1 MQSNDHSI
9 SRRNFIQGLGAL
21 GLAGPFLGDA
31 FSGFF
36 ADGSRPP
43 PNAHGRP
50 LPKRRPGSMQSRVI
64 VIGAG
69 LAGLAAAW
77 ELEEAGHEVTVLEAR
92 MRPGGRVRT
101 LREPFAGDLYA
112 EAGAVAFSQAYS
124 EANRY
129 IDELG
134 LERAKWA
141 RPDLPQLYHLK
152 GQRFSAGGG
161 QQTDWPYDLTP
172 EEQKLGPMGIMKKY
186 LFGTL
191 PKEIAKPQSWN
202 EPPLRGLDEMTLGEY
217 MREQGASEGAAHL
230 IRDTQ
235 WFGPAVENSSALSSA
250 VSDFG
255 LFMGGPPFVLNGGND
270 RLPAAMA
277 DRLSRKIHYGV
288 EVTALR
294 DTGDGVE
301 VQGRRGPRA
310 EQFQADRAVCTIPAP
325 VLREVQIDPGLPE
338 DQRAAVQNMPYVDAT
353 RTFLQ
358 VRRGLWYDEGV
369 TGAASTDLPIGSV
382 DRHPYPDAG
391 GPDER
396 SVLEGYVM
404 GEAAARQARRSEAD
418 LVEHVLSEMEKVHPG
433 IQEQFEGAAVKAWS
447 RDPYAQGCVSYPGPG
462 DVTDH
467 LAALQKPHERIHF
480 AGEHTTILRSTMEGA
495 LRSGIRAA
503 KEVDEAAAG

>member
-1 MQSNDHSI
+1 MHLTSERLDVDGS
-9 SRRNFIQGLGAL
+9 SRRRFLQQLTIGAGAASL
-21 GLAGPFLGDA
+21 GLL
-31 FSGFF
+31 S
-36 ADGSRPP
+36 
-43 PNAHGRP
+43 
-50 LPKRRPGSMQSRVI
+50 PGAWAASEPTSRVHAPLTPTSAPQDVI
-64 VIGAG
+64 VVGAG

-77 ELEEAGHEVTVLEAR
+77 ELEEAGHEVTVLEAKS
-92 MRPGGRVRT
+92 RPGGRVRT
-101 LREPFAGDLYA
+101 LRGPFAEGLYA

-129 IDELG
+129 IDELD

-152 GQRFSAGGG
+152 GQRFAAGGG
-161 QQTDWPYDLTP
+161 QQPDWPYELSD
-172 EEQKLGPMGIMKKY
+172 EEQGLGPRGIMKKY

-191 PKEIAKPQSWN
+191 PKTIAKPQSWN

-217 MREQGASEGAAHL
+217 MREQGASQGAVDL

-235 WFGPAVENSSALSSA
+235 WFGQAVEKGSALSSA

-255 LFMGGPPFVLNGGND
+255 MFMGGAPFVLKGGND
-270 RLPAAMA
+270 RLPTAMA
-277 DRLSRKIHYGV
+277 ERLSRKIHYGV

-294 DTGDGVE
+294 DTGGGVE
-301 VQGRRGPRA
+301 VRGRRGSQE
-310 EQFQADRAVCTIPAP
+310 EQFRADRSVCTIPAP
-325 VLREVQIDPGLPE
+325 VLRDVQIEPGLPT
-338 DQRAAVQNMPYVDAT
+338 DQRAAVQDMPYADTT

-404 GEAAARQARRSEAD
+404 GEAAARQSRRSEDD
-418 LVEHVLSEMEKVHPG
+418 LVEHVLTELEKVHPG
-433 IQEQFEGAAVKAWS
+433 IQKQFEGAAVKAWG
-447 RDPYAQGCVSYPGPG
+447 RDPYAQGCVSYPAPG

-467 LAALQKPHERIHF
+467 LEPLQKPHGRIHF

-503 KEVDEAAAG
+503 REIDETASG